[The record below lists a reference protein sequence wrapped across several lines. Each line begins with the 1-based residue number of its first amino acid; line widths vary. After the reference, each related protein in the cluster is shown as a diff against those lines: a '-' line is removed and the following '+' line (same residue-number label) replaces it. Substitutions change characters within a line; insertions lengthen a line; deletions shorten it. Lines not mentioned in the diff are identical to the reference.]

1 MAIYLALKDDCSSIV
16 TDLNPIS
23 TKHTSNGDSKTV
35 PVYIANDGKR
45 KNVPNDTQ
53 PPKLLYTN
61 IQVRVEGVAYKLGQS
76 ISPSTSDTVLTFDSV
91 AGWNIGTIIQ
101 SGTERMRIEEILT
114 DTSVRVQRDY
124 KSDGGSSIA
133 TGHQIGANFVA
144 ENKSVSLAL
153 PDPDNYNNPGSFL
166 NGGESLTV
174 GLDPTKLTL
183 ALGNQDSATTV
194 RSSDATKYSVGC
206 LIRIDNEIMKVTEI
220 SGNNMTV
227 IRGYND
233 TQRVSHNG
241 NAIIYCVGIV
251 DINVAHKI
259 FIKNSRPAGLPTQKK
274 ADVRISVMAD
284 EEPA

>member
-1 MAIYLALKDDCSSIV
+1 MAEKEIK
-16 TDLNPIS
+16 
-23 TKHTSNGDSKTV
+23 
-35 PVYIANDGKR
+35 
-45 KNVPNDTQ
+45 
-53 PPKLLYTN
+53 
-61 IQVRVEGVAYKLGQS
+61 
-76 ISPSTSDTVLTFDSV
+76 TSDTVLTFDSV

-259 FIKNSRPAGLPTQKK
+259 FIKNSPPAGLPTQKK

>member
-1 MAIYLALKDDCSSIV
+1 MQ
-16 TDLNPIS
+16 T
-23 TKHTSNGDSKTV
+23 
-35 PVYIANDGKR
+35 
-45 KNVPNDTQ
+45 
-53 PPKLLYTN
+53 LL
-61 IQVRVEGVAYKLGQS
+61 
-76 ISPSTSDTVLTFDSV
+76 
-91 AGWNIGTIIQ
+91 
-101 SGTERMRIEEILT
+101 
-114 DTSVRVQRDY
+114 
-124 KSDGGSSIA
+124 
-133 TGHQIGANFVA
+133 H
-144 ENKSVSLAL
+144 KSVSLAL

-259 FIKNSRPAGLPTQKK
+259 FIKNSPPAGLPTQKK